1 LQALDVPHLAALKWG
16 VLSGELRR
24 VGRAGAPLSA
34 RTVNY
39 LLTAVSS
46 ALRAA
51 LRRRLVAANVG
62 ECVERVGY
70 DPDAD
75 PERVGWQA
83 EQVRAFLAHVR
94 GHRLHAA
101 FLLSCCGAAPR

>member
-1 LQALDVPHLAALKWG
+1 LQALDVPHLAALKRG
-16 VLSGELRR
+16 VLSGERRR

-39 LLTAVSS
+39 LLTAVTP

-51 LRRRLVAANVG
+51 LRRRLVAVNVG
-62 ECVERVGY
+62 ECVERVEC

-83 EQVRAFLAHVR
+83 EQVRAFRAHVR
-94 GHRLHAA
+94 GRSRVDRVGHR
-101 FLLSCCGAAPR
+101 R